1 MKIINHYSCILAI
14 LLPGIWATMFNICD
28 YTTLGAPRGLGIWPF
43 IFRELGSTGN
53 CFRNSGSKLIVF
65 EI

>member
-28 YTTLGAPRGLGIWPF
+28 YTTLGAPRGLGIWLF
-43 IFRELGSTGN
+43 IFRGLGSTGN
-53 CFRNSGSKLIVF
+53 CLRDLGSKLIVLG
-65 EI
+65 I